1 VRIPI
6 RFSARWGWLLAPA
19 AVTRSNSFIEVDPS
33 RASFTV
39 RMGPWFDET
48 FACSDVEDVE
58 LSEFPWYGGLGV
70 KLGPG
75 DSVSV
80 VAAQDRVACIRFK
93 RPQTMRVVFGVTRG
107 SLRVSVDD
115 WRQLREALLPKPG
128 WT

>member
-1 VRIPI
+1 
-6 RFSARWGWLLAPA
+6 
-19 AVTRSNSFIEVDPS
+19 
-33 RASFTV
+33 
-39 RMGPWFDET
+39 
-48 FACSDVEDVE
+48 
-58 LSEFPWYGGLGV
+58 V

-80 VAAQDRVACIRFK
+80 VRAQDRVACIRFK